1 MEFKPTGIQ
10 KVHEQGA
17 RTESDYWRYVL
28 QWERLSTGSAE
39 VRAAC
44 VALLHGLLLRCNPCC
59 SRAAA
64 SGELSS
70 PVACS
75 LWHVA

>member
-1 MEFKPTGIQ
+1 MEFEPTGIQ

-39 VRAAC
+39 VHAAC
-44 VALLHGLLLRCNPCC
+44 VTSLHKILLQRNPCC

-64 SGELSS
+64 SGELLEL
-70 PVACS
+70 PAACGI
-75 LWHVA
+75 